1 MQELTIQA
9 AADEYKKMKT
19 NTQSFSLTAG
29 NRKLRVFLFIP
40 LLFGFILPGCSNQ
53 EKKSAALSDTSVADT
68 SDAAIKPASPP
79 ANFKHDTA
87 VVNGVKIHYVI
98 GGTGAPLVLVHGF
111 GQNWYMWNRLL
122 PELSK
127 HFTVIAPDLR
137 GVGESGKPAD
147 GYDKKNMAVDIHEL
161 VKKLGYNNISLAG
174 HDIGLM
180 VAYAYAAQFPK
191 EVKKL
196 ALLDALLP
204 GIEPVWS
211 QVKGSAW
218 WFGFFGWPASG
229 SIVAGKERAFLT
241 SFWPVVGLVKDPF
254 TKEEINEFV
263 RAYSQPG
270 ATTGSFHWFGAFPQD
285 AKDNVELM
293 KNKLPMPVLTLGA
306 EAFSAPFLADHLRLA
321 ATNVTEFKVKGS
333 GHWVVQEQT
342 AAVQKALLYFFLA
355 K

>member
-1 MQELTIQA
+1 M
-9 AADEYKKMKT
+9 
-19 NTQSFSLTAG
+19 
-29 NRKLRVFLFIP
+29 
-40 LLFGFILPGCSNQ
+40 LL
-53 EKKSAALSDTSVADT
+53 SAHAQQ
-68 SDAAIKPASPP
+68 PASPP
-79 ANFKHDTA
+79 ANFKHQTA

-98 GGTGAPLVLVHGF
+98 GGQGEPLVLVHGF

-122 PELSK
+122 PKLSK

-137 GVGESGKPAD
+137 GVGESDKPAD
-147 GYDKKNMAVDIHEL
+147 GYDKKNMAKDIHEL
-161 VKKLGYNNISLAG
+161 VKKLGYKNINLAG

-180 VAYAYAAQFPK
+180 VAYAYAAQYRD

-211 QVKGSAW
+211 QVRAGAW

-229 SIVAGKERAFLT
+229 AIVAGKERAFLT
-241 SFWPVVGLVKDPF
+241 NFYPVVGFVKNAF
-254 TKEEINEFV
+254 TKEEEDEFI
-263 RAYSQPG
+263 RAYAQPG

-293 KNKLPMPVLTLGA
+293 KDKIEMPVLTLGA
-306 EAFSAPFLADHLRLA
+306 EYFSAPFLADHLRLA
-321 ATNVTEFKVKGS
+321 ATHVTEFKVMGS

-342 AAVQKALLYFFLA
+342 AQVQKALLDFFTQ